1 MKKRMAVLMVLLCLL
16 VTGCSNEYARAEYNS
31 AAKIASS
38 GDRYSK
44 TKSVFSSVKESYRQ
58 TASRFDGRETLWTQH
73 LAEGETVQLKV
84 RLTLA
89 KGQAKLVHVDE
100 EGRITTLLEC
110 TAETDKDEYI
120 TLSLSMPKGK
130 NKLKLVG
137 YDCKNLTCEFIFP
150 EE

>member
-1 MKKRMAVLMVLLCLL
+1 M
-16 VTGCSNEYARAEYNS
+16 
-31 AAKIASS
+31 
-38 GDRYSK
+38 
-44 TKSVFSSVKESYRQ
+44 KESYRL